1 MNAHQVARDFDSF
14 LKREDLQGKRDAVD
28 AVLVE
33 YRGYRGGLIP
43 VLQRVQEEL
52 NYLPPEVQDY
62 IALGLGVPAAD
73 VFGVVS
79 FYSFFSMKPK
89 GKYIIKVCLGTACY
103 VMGAMK
109 IIDKISSELDVRMG
123 DTTDDRKYTLQGVRC
138 LGACGLAPVMM
149 INEDTHGQVDYTK
162 VNRILKKYE

>member
-1 MNAHQVARDFDSF
+1 MNAYQVTRDFDSF
-14 LKREDLQGKRDAVD
+14 LKEEDLLAKRDAVD
-28 AVLVE
+28 AIVRE
-33 YRGYRGGLIP
+33 HRHSRGGLIP

-62 IALGLGVPAAD
+62 IALGLGVPSSD

-79 FYSFFSMKPK
+79 FYSFFSMQPK

-109 IIDKISSELDVRMG
+109 IIDKISSELNIKMG
-123 DTTDDRKYTLQGVRC
+123 DTTGDRKFTLQGVRC

-162 VNRILKKYE
+162 VGRILKKYE